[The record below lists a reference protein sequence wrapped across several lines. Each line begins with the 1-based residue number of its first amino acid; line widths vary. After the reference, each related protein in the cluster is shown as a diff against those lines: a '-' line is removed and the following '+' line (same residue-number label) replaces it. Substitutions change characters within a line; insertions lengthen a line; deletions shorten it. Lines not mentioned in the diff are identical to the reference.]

1 MKSAILTVATIMLA
15 VAIGCSNN
23 PVNNV
28 PVVDDVIVNDIT
40 FDDNPKDT
48 FVGDQRFELK

>member
-1 MKSAILTVATIMLA
+1 MRAIILTTAAIIAAFT
-15 VAIGCSNN
+15 IGCSNN

-28 PVVDDVIVNDIT
+28 PVVEDTIVGDII